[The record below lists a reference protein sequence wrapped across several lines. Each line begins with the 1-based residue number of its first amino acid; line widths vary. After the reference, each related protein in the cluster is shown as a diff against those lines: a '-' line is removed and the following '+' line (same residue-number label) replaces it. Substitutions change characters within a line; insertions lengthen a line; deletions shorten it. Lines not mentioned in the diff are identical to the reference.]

1 MNTSELALFD
11 ILQRYL
17 FTCFSHNT
25 NNIEYRYNNADFRQ
39 ISSWFST
46 IPFWKGSYRIVRLSL
61 WGINLALNSNFPW
74 LCSPNQGPTPHGPAS
89 FERHGREGHWCEA
102 QTDLDDPTTNRLFGG
117 QVEEPNRM
125 SHQWLLTT
133 FDDSPQ
139 QTEPWRHNTEH
150 DKSWTQLNAKWKD
163 KSYASTCC
171 SSGSG
176 AYTENESKEKQ
187 RLSRTISPIS
197 HPSTH
202 WKPFKEVL
210 EVWVRFDPSIL
221 GAAKWQSTSAVRKT
235 VAWKWKVF

>member
-11 ILQRYL
+11 ILQHYF
-17 FTCFSHNT
+17 FTCFFHNT

-46 IPFWKGSYRIVRLSL
+46 IPFWKGAYRYRIVRLSL
-61 WGINLALNSNFPW
+61 WGINLALNSNYPW

-102 QTDLDDPTTNRLFGG
+102 QTDLDEASSWGTQPH
-117 QVEEPNRM
+117 V
-125 SHQWLLTT
+125 SSVT

-150 DKSWTQLNAKWKD
+150 DKSWTQLNAEWKD

-235 VAWKWKVF
+235 VA